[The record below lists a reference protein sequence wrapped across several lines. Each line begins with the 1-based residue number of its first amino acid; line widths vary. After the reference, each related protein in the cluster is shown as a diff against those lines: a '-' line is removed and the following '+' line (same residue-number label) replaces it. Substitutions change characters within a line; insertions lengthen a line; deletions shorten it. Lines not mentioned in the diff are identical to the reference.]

1 MAQSVTLVIRPK
13 VGRVVG
19 CDAGAL
25 ALKPQLDVCI
35 DGGVEPLR
43 RDNGV
48 GHLIVVVPQPLVLVE
63 RIGLVLQVKQALAF
77 QLAMPGVIVVVD
89 PDDQVQIILVI
100 LVAHQRGVERL
111 DKPL

>member
-1 MAQSVTLVIRPK
+1 MRCGRP
-13 VGRVVG
+13 RP
-19 CDAGAL
+19 
-25 ALKPQLDVCI
+25 KPQLDVCI

-100 LVAHQRGVERL
+100 LCRASAWSRTVG
-111 DKPL
+111 